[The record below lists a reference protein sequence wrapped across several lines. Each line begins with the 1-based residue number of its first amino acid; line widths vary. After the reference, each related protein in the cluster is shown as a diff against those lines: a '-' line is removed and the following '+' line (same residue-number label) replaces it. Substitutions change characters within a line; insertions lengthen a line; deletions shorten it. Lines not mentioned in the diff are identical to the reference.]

1 MMQLQNLMLAIALA
15 KIYVARPN
23 LLNHTDLEKVWM
35 EKRIEAAIGHSKKME
50 SRKVLC
56 LHEKVS

>member
-35 EKRIEAAIGHSKKME
+35 EKPTDTPIKDILSVASVKIF
-50 SRKVLC
+50 
-56 LHEKVS
+56 